1 MTKKFGKSIKKVLK
15 INNKIKNI
23 NLRKDMNIR
32 SNVIYQNKG
41 AGHYEVNPYI
51 ASLIR

>member
-23 NLRKDMNIR
+23 NLRKEIQQ
-32 SNVIYQNKG
+32 I
-41 AGHYEVNPYI
+41 
-51 ASLIR
+51 